1 MADARCCRRG
11 VAATLIQSYERLQ
24 LALNP
29 GQGLLCDINGQLSC
43 SSVLTAWQSRAFG
56 IPNSWIGLAAFA
68 VFPVSWCGWRTG
80 SRFARLCRVPRIL
93 RSLHAGLHPVVPL
106 AVDFRHRA
114 LCLYCTIIGT
124 CVVVINAVVWR
135 IWNPW
140 ACSRSAP
147 HHCQLETRSRAVVCV
162 VGSCRDLNR
171 DRAAVIREGCD
182 GQRPGQTLLRA
193 SVPSGQV
200 A

>member
-1 MADARCCRRG
+1 MAPEAVPADVEPPMPQPSTAGLWLMLVAAVVG

-56 IPNSWIGLAAFA
+56 IPNSWIGLAVFA
-68 VFPVSWCGWRTG
+68 VFLSAGVAGVTG
-80 SRFARLCRVPRIL
+80 SRFSRGY
-93 RSLHAGLHPVVPL
+93 AGFLGFFAAFML
-106 AVDFRHRA
+106 GFTLWFLWQSTFAIGA

-135 IWNPW
+135 IWNSLGMLPG
-140 ACSRSAP
+140 
-147 HHCQLETRSRAVVCV
+147 VVRTIV
-162 VGSCRDLNR
+162 SSKLDLVLWCALW
-171 DRAAVIREGCD
+171 AAVAISIAIG
-182 GQRPGQTLLRA
+182 LR
-193 SVPSGQV
+193 
-200 A
+200 